1 MKRVIGSQ
9 RGEETQTGQQHL
21 SVVPCRTAAS
31 RPDAAFMNPSTLSD
45 IIHYVHMLKEHKSL
59 QLLKLSHITLIECLL
74 IKCIHDWTN

>member
-1 MKRVIGSQ
+1 MKRLRRANSTSLWSPA
-9 RGEETQTGQQHL
+9 ELQHHGL
-21 SVVPCRTAAS
+21 TLP
-31 RPDAAFMNPSTLSD
+31 FKNPSTLSD